1 MRNHFRRPRC
11 DRGAR
16 HRRQAGFTLVEL
28 LLVMMILVA
37 LAAVVIPKFR
47 GRSEQAK
54 ETQAIMQISSFET
67 VLDAFEVDNG
77 YYPEGEEGLW
87 DLVEQPEDADNWR
100 GPYLDEVPLDP
111 WSEEYIYEYPG
122 KYNESG
128 YDLVSMGPDR
138 REGTEDDVTNW
149 SEYQE

>member
-1 MRNHFRRPRC
+1 MLYHFRRPRS
-11 DRGAR
+11 RQGTQR
-16 HRRQAGFTLVEL
+16 RRQAGFTLIEL

-37 LAAVVIPKFR
+37 LAAVVVPKFR

-54 ETQAIMQISSFET
+54 VTQAIMQISSFET

-87 DLVEQPEDADNWR
+87 DLVEQPEDADNWH
-100 GPYLDEVPLDP
+100 GPYLDDIPLDP
-111 WSEEYIYEYPG
+111 WGEEYFYEYPG
-122 KYNESG
+122 KYHEIG
-128 YDLVSMGPDR
+128 YDLMSMGPDR

-149 SEYQE
+149 AEYLE